1 MSRRDWPS
9 VMEWCRAEQE
19 AGRLEAG
26 QLLVVR
32 AGETCLDHCFGRR
45 GDGAEVD
52 GGTIFWLASMTKP
65 VTCAAALALVEAGLF
80 SLRTPVRQVLP
91 EFDGARMADG
101 RAVGDG
107 LTVLDLMRHTATS
120 NGASTISPRPTRS
133 WRGGWRRCR
142 WPTGRARCSATG
154 WPSTFWAG

>member
-107 LTVLDLMRHTATS
+107 LTVLDLMRHTAGLGPGHPEEKS
-120 NGASTISPRPTRS
+120 LHDRYLERRVYDFASTN
-133 WRGGWRRCR
+133 
-142 WPTGRARCSATG
+142 A
-154 WPSTFWAG
+154 AG